1 MINTFFSLVLLFAM
15 VSPLWAGERPF
26 TPEPFDRFGGTHI
39 KVDDK
44 GNIWAAFYDLK
55 GDIHI
60 RNASGERDLAV
71 NEGRERA
78 PGGIGFDVQGDNI
91 YAVWRE
97 KIGGKKL
104 WFRASYDGGKT
115 LGDPILLDDRKNA
128 PLPSIEM
135 SSNAK
140 GDVFILY
147 LGEAKVDDSK
157 YNLYFTASHDFGK
170 TFSEAKNMT
179 PGYQNSIYPVL
190 FAEGERVYMF
200 SDSGKNEKR
209 FMIFRRSA
217 DGGRTWSEPVEI
229 RETAGAAVYIEPIRA
244 GKRLCVFWLDAVDGE
259 HIVAAA
265 FSDDDGQTWKS
276 RVLDDTR
283 GLDIGLM
290 SVANDSEG
298 HIYLAFSAKRE
309 DKEKPNIFVMSSEDN
324 GDTWG
329 KPFILRHYPFVK
341 TQAVNP
347 HIIATEKGVAV
358 VVWVDYRN
366 IRSNLY
372 MQFSK
377 DNGKTWQEKDIPL
390 EEPGRSSTAHYPL
403 TQSLLRIGDAYY
415 ELAYRFE
422 NDLTTSTGKADLL
435 LMDFKLENSMVEDQG
450 SPKKIDLLRE
460 RANDFWNAIV
470 KEDYEKAYSIY
481 EPFFRATYTGST
493 GIDKVKGKIKYH
505 KAEVKDIQVEG
516 NIAKVKVSIVY
527 SLPPTRFKTQVFTQ
541 PETPSEFEETWLYV
555 HDNWYKEY
563 YMAVVEK
570 GVANY

>member
-15 VSPLWAGERPF
+15 ASPLWAGERTL
-26 TPEPFDRFGGTHI
+26 TPEPFDRFGGPHM

-44 GNIWAAFYDLK
+44 GNIWTAFYDLK

-60 RNASGERDLAV
+60 RNASGGRDLAV

-78 PGGIGFDVQGDNI
+78 PGGIGFDVQGDNV

-104 WFRASYDGGKT
+104 WFRASCDGGKT
-115 LGDPILLDDRKNA
+115 LGEPVLLDELNA
-128 PLPSIEM
+128 SLPSIEM
-135 SSNAK
+135 SSTAK

-170 TFSEAKNMT
+170 TFSEPQNLT
-179 PGYQNSIYPVL
+179 LGYQNSIYPVL

-200 SDSGKNEKR
+200 SDSGKKEKR

-217 DGGRTWSEPVEI
+217 DGGRTWSGPVEI

-244 GKRLCVFWLDAVDGE
+244 GKRLYVLWLDAVDDE
-259 HIVAAA
+259 HVVAAA

-276 RVLDDTR
+276 KVLDDTR

-309 DKEKPNIFVMSSEDN
+309 DKEKPKLFVMSSEDN

-329 KPFILRHYPFVK
+329 KPLMLRHYPFVK

-347 HIIATEKGVAV
+347 HIIAAEKGVVV

-403 TQSLLRIGDAYY
+403 TESLLRIGDTYY
-415 ELAYRFE
+415 ELAYRFK
-422 NDLTTSTGKADLL
+422 NDITTSAGKADLL
-435 LMDFKLENSMVEDQG
+435 LMDFKLEKG
-450 SPKKIDLLRE
+450 G
-460 RANDFWNAIV
+460 V
-470 KEDYEKAYSIY
+470 K
-481 EPFFRATYTGST
+481 
-493 GIDKVKGKIKYH
+493 
-505 KAEVKDIQVEG
+505 
-516 NIAKVKVSIVY
+516 
-527 SLPPTRFKTQVFTQ
+527 
-541 PETPSEFEETWLYV
+541 
-555 HDNWYKEY
+555 
-563 YMAVVEK
+563 
-570 GVANY
+570 